1 MKDAVVRDH
10 MNQDPALIRQ
20 GSPITTVVDVLL
32 SHKITGAPVVDGAG
46 QLVGFVSEHD
56 CIDVLIQQHTD
67 SGYTPIVDDVMH
79 GDVLTAS
86 PDDTILSLAEKMGT
100 LKPKNYPV
108 VSGERLLGVIS
119 RSDVLRAMCELGR

>member
-10 MNQDPALIRQ
+10 MNQEPPLVRQ
-20 GSPITTVVDVLL
+20 GSTIPIVVDLL
-32 SHKITGAPVVDGAG
+32 LTHKVTGAPVVSNTG

-56 CIDVLIQQHTD
+56 CIDVLLQCSAD
-67 SGYTPIVDDVMH
+67 NGDDPIVDDVMH
-79 GDVLTAS
+79 ADVLTAS

-119 RSDVLRAMCELGR
+119 RSDVLRAMCELGG

>member
-1 MKDAVVRDH
+1 MKDAVVREH
-10 MNQDPALIRQ
+10 MNPTPALVRLGSTIRH
-20 GSPITTVVDVLL
+20 TVDVLL
-32 SHKITGAPVVDGAG
+32 SNSVTGAPVVDGDG

-56 CIDVLIQQHTD
+56 CIDVLLQQKADNGED
-67 SGYTPIVDDVMH
+67 SLVEDVMH
-79 GDVLTAS
+79 GDVLTVS

-119 RSDVLRAMCELGR
+119 RSDVLRAMCELS

>member
-10 MNQDPALIRQ
+10 MNPEPALVRL
-20 GSPITTVVDVLL
+20 GSSIAATVDVLL
-32 SHKITGAPVVDGAG
+32 SYKVTGAPVVDSTG

-56 CIDVLIQQHTD
+56 CIDVLLQQNSDNGD
-67 SGYTPIVDDVMH
+67 SPVVDDVMH
-79 GDVLTAS
+79 DDVLTAS